1 METFLI
7 QYEKSKTQNP
17 KNRKISR
24 KERKEKMINSL
35 KDPNNPYSNVWTNRI
50 LKINYNVSMEVK
62 GFQNGIPLFR
72 IKKLK
77 EEPKIKPLYNM
88 TQSKYG
94 RFGDLNDNI
103 YKEKTNQKEKKKKDN
118 NIKFDI
124 LFNHFDKNEKKKN
137 SNKLNENIK
146 ENEEEKKNYNPNTV
160 SLFSN
165 YDGKYD
171 VRNEKDY
178 EQIKKSIEER
188 NNQTVVQK
196 VVKKLDEINENEED

>member
-1 METFLI
+1 MTTFI
-7 QYEKSKTQNP
+7 
-17 KNRKISR
+17 I
-24 KERKEKMINSL
+24 I
-35 KDPNNPYSNVWTNRI
+35 
-50 LKINYNVSMEVK
+50 
-62 GFQNGIPLFR
+62 
-72 IKKLK
+72 
-77 EEPKIKPLYNM
+77 
-88 TQSKYG
+88 
-94 RFGDLNDNI
+94 
-103 YKEKTNQKEKKKKDN
+103 KKKK
-118 NIKFDI
+118 IKKKKKKN
-124 LFNHFDKNEKKKN
+124 NHFDKNEKKKN